1 MSQFLET
8 IKERV
13 ADSQRR
19 LQASTVKLQQAQ
31 AEHQAVSQEFVSW
44 QNAFNVEARREQLE
58 QLNENQKRAEQQK
71 PQAPPQPISGSIAV
85 QLPALRV
92 SATGIVTP
100 PESLPDTPEI
110 SKTKMIKD
118 VLLNNSNGITP
129 AEVWKKVQDH
139 HVGRAYVYSVLKRLK
154 DKKQVLERRGKYY
167 LLMPKTEEKEN
178 LIMH

>member
-8 IKERV
+8 IKERL

-19 LQASTVKLQQAQ
+19 LQASTVKLQHAQ

-44 QNAFNVEARREQLE
+44 QNAFNVETRREQLE

-71 PQAPPQPISGSIAV
+71 PQAPPQRISGSIAV

-110 SKTKMIKD
+110 NKTKMIKD

-129 AEVWKKVQDH
+129 AEVWKKVQN

-154 DKKQVLERRGKYY
+154 DKKQVSERRGKYY

-178 LIMH
+178 